1 MSEKRVGIANAEDP
15 AIATFGLS
23 TEHNLAAPDADAAQ
37 QEQDAEAAL
46 LRAAQ
51 RDLQRF
57 APIYER
63 YAARLYGYCLRR
75 VGDAR
80 EAEDLTSA
88 IVARALSSL
97 PAYRGGMV
105 AAWLFSIAR
114 STVINHLKAR
124 GRHAADVD
132 VEEAARFPDHAPGP
146 LERLIQSEERQTIRA
161 LVAELPAE
169 QQDMLLMKIAGG
181 LTAEQ
186 IGQAL
191 GKKPGAVRTALSR
204 IIRDLQ
210 RRFEAKAQDHEKEE
224 SDVWQSRR

>member
-1 MSEKRVGIANAEDP
+1 MSEKRVGVEEDP

-23 TEHNLAAPDADAAQ
+23 TELELAAPGADKAQ
-37 QEQDAEAAL
+37 QDAEADL

-51 RDLQRF
+51 GDLRHF

-63 YAARLYGYCLRR
+63 YAARLYAYCLRR

-97 PAYRGGMV
+97 HTYRGGMV

-124 GRHAADVD
+124 GRRATADFD
-132 VEEAARFPDHAPGP
+132 EAARYPDQTPGP
-146 LERLIQSEERQTIRA
+146 LERVIQSEETQTIRA

-191 GKKPGAVRTALSR
+191 GKKAGAVRTALSR

-210 RRFEAKAQDHEKEE
+210 RRFEAEVQDQDQEKEE
-224 SDVWQSRR
+224 GDVWRTRR

>member
-1 MSEKRVGIANAEDP
+1 MNDKRDQVEEDLV
-15 AIATFGLS
+15 IATLGLS
-23 TEHNLAAPDADAAQ
+23 PEMDLATSGADGAR
-37 QEQDAEAAL
+37 QDAEAAM

-51 RDLQRF
+51 HDLRQF

-63 YAARLYGYCLRR
+63 YAARVYAYCLRR

-88 IVARALSSL
+88 IFARAMSGLS
-97 PAYRGGMV
+97 AYRGGLV

-124 GRHAADVD
+124 GRRMTGDYEDAVSY
-132 VEEAARFPDHAPGP
+132 PDHSPGP
-146 LERLIQSEERQTIRA
+146 LERLIQTEEAQAMRA

-186 IGQAL
+186 IGQAV

-210 RRFEAKAQDHEKEE
+210 RRFEAKEKEE
-224 SDVWQSRR
+224 GDGWNSPRE

>member
-1 MSEKRVGIANAEDP
+1 MSDKRVGVEEDP
-15 AIATFGLS
+15 AIATFSLS
-23 TEHNLAAPDADAAQ
+23 QEMDLTSTGADVSQ
-37 QEQDAEAAL
+37 QDAEAAL

-51 RDLQRF
+51 HDLRHF

-63 YAARLYGYCLRR
+63 YAARLYAYCLRR

-80 EAEDLTSA
+80 EAEDLTSV
-88 IVARALSSL
+88 IVARAMSSL
-97 PAYRGGMV
+97 HSYRGGMV

-114 STVINHLKAR
+114 STVINHLKTR
-124 GRHAADVD
+124 GRRATTNY
-132 VEEAARFPDHAPGP
+132 EEAASHPDHSPGP
-146 LERLIQSEERQTIRA
+146 LERLIQSEETQTIRA

-191 GKKPGAVRTALSR
+191 GKKAGAVRTALSR

-210 RRFEAKAQDHEKEE
+210 RRFEAREQDDEKEE
-224 SDVWQSRR
+224 GDAW